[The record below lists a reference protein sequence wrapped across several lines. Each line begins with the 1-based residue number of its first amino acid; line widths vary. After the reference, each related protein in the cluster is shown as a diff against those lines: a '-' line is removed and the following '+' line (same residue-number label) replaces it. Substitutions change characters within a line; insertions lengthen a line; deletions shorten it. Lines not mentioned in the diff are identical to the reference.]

1 MEEKTRKLN
10 TLERLLIYDRLLRF
24 SLDLLTGIRE
34 ELKADIEETRLI
46 AESVLE
52 EKEKKVVEDFILKIE
67 ELFLLKTDE
76 VLDHIY
82 DEYEVFNFDIT
93 FLSAIPEE
101 IERELERLSLI
112 DTINAKL
119 RLLMDVLDEAFCLIP
134 ENNERIRVVLTPF
147 RVYRELLE
155 HAIDFNNKFK
165 KKT

>member
-1 MEEKTRKLN
+1 MEKERRLK

-24 SLDLLTGIRE
+24 SLDLLTGIKE
-34 ELKADIEETRLI
+34 ELKADIEETRII

-52 EKEKKVVEDFILKIE
+52 DKERKNVEDFLLKIE

-101 IERELERLSLI
+101 IERELERLNLVETINTKFQLLI
-112 DTINAKL
+112 DI
-119 RLLMDVLDEAFCLIP
+119 LDEAFCLIP
-134 ENNERIRVVLTPF
+134 ADNEKIKIVLTPF
-147 RVYRELLE
+147 RVYKELLL
-155 HAIDFNNKFK
+155 HAIDFNKKFENI
-165 KKT
+165 

>member
-1 MEEKTRKLN
+1 MEEKTRKLK

-24 SLDLLTGIRE
+24 ALDLLTGIRE
-34 ELKADIEETRLI
+34 ELKADIDETRLI

-82 DEYEVFNFDIT
+82 DEYEVFNFDVT

-101 IERELERLSLI
+101 IERELERLALI
-112 DTINAKL
+112 DTVNTKL
-119 RLLMDVLDEAFCLIP
+119 QLLIDILDEAFCLIP
-134 ENNERIRVVLTPF
+134 EENERIRVVLTPF
-147 RVYRELLE
+147 RVYKELLE

-165 KKT
+165 EKT

>member
-1 MEEKTRKLN
+1 MEEKTRKLK

-101 IERELERLSLI
+101 IERELERLALI
-112 DTINAKL
+112 DTINTKL
-119 RLLMDVLDEAFCLIP
+119 QLLIDILEEAFCLIP
-134 ENNERIRVVLTPF
+134 AENERIRTVLTPF
-147 RVYRELLE
+147 RVYKELLD
-155 HAIDFNNKFK
+155 HAIEFNNKFK
-165 KKT
+165 EKT

>member
-1 MEEKTRKLN
+1 MEKAKRLK
-10 TLERLLIYDRLLRF
+10 TLEELLVYDRLLRF
-24 SLDLLTGIRE
+24 SIDLLTGIKE

-52 EKEKKVVEDFILKIE
+52 EKEKDSVENFLLKIE

-101 IERELERLSLI
+101 IERELERLNLVETINTKLQLLI
-112 DTINAKL
+112 DI
-119 RLLMDVLDEAFCLIP
+119 LDEAFCLIP
-134 ENNERIRVVLTPF
+134 SDNERIKIVLTPF
-147 RVYRELLE
+147 RVYKELLL
-155 HAIDFNNKFK
+155 HAIDFNKKFENI
-165 KKT
+165 